1 MATITI
7 YVPDQEPLELALDGY
22 EQVSIGRGPDN
33 DVVIDHVSISG
44 SHAVIY
50 NLGGTFQVND
60 QGSTNGTFLNGEPIS
75 EGVLSNGAR
84 VMFGSVESVF
94 ADEAAEGEEGD
105 AGFAAGGGGSG
116 YASGHQA
123 HLADVSNKPSGFT
136 DLSPIEKVVKKDVV
150 GQLAMILGVVAILA
164 AIAVAALAFTMK
176 AA

>member
-60 QGSTNGTFLNGEPIS
+60 LGSTNGTFLNGEPIS
-75 EGVLSNGAR
+75 EGVLTHGSR

-94 ADEAAEGEEGD
+94 VDEAAEAEGD
-105 AGFAAGGGGSG
+105 PAFAATGSGSG

-123 HLADVSNKPSGFT
+123 HLAESSSKPSGFV
-136 DLSPIEKVVKKDVV
+136 DLSPIEKVVKKNAV
-150 GQLAMILGVVAILA
+150 GQIAMLLGIVAILA
-164 AIAVAALAFTMK
+164 AVAVAALSYTMK
-176 AA
+176 GA